1 MGCRSTFPAFLSVGR
16 GILRSDPSS
25 IDDSFGKEMPMENA
39 RPWWMDDPELKA
51 LSERASPNSSAPSTS
66 PTRHVSRTR
75 SRCRRV
81 LQRCGKPRT
90 IGRARR
96 AGRRARPVQGCCPG
110 GPHHWVV
117 VDRDREIARRVQAA
131 SAPPV
136 PRPSCRLEQFLQR
149 NREIRDASSRRVED
163 RIGDRRRHPDDD
175 QLTETLHT
183 EGVGDRVLG
192 R

>member
-51 LSERASPNSSAPSTS
+51 LSERALAELERAIDESDPARLTNPIPLSTS
-66 PTRHVSRTR
+66 STAVRQAAHYRPCATSW
-75 SRCRRV
+75 
-81 LQRCGKPRT
+81 P
-90 IGRARR
+90 
-96 AGRRARPVQGCCPG
+96 ARPVQGCCPG

-175 QLTETLHT
+175 QLTETLPP